1 MPRKEINYLNTII
14 YKIVCNDLNVK
25 DTYVGHTT
33 DFIKR
38 KATHKSHCINEND
51 TKHNLKVYKM
61 IRDNGNWNNWSMI
74 EIEKYPCGD
83 SNEACSRERY
93 WYELLNA
100 NMNTLCPTFNVEK
113 RKEYEK
119 EYYDKNKDLYF
130 KEHNKVYYDNNKEYF
145 KEYNKEY
152 YDNNKERINEKN
164 NCLCGGCYTYSHK
177 SHHLKTIKHQN
188 YIKTLNNGIKP
199 II

>member
-14 YKIVCNDLNVK
+14 YKFVCNDLNIK

-38 KATHKSHCINEND
+38 KATHKSVCHNLDN
-51 TKHNLKVYKM
+51 KSYNLKVYKT
-61 IRDNGNWNNWSMI
+61 IRENGGWVNWSMI

-100 NMNTLCPTFNVEK
+100 NMNTVCPTFNVEK

-119 EYYDKNKDLYF
+119 EYYD
-130 KEHNKVYYDNNKEYF
+130 NNKKKF
-145 KEYNKEY
+145 
-152 YDNNKERINEKN
+152 NEKH
-164 NCLCGGCYTYSHK
+164 NCECGGCYSYSHK
-177 SHHLKTIKHQN
+177 AHHMKSQKHLN
-188 YIKTLNNGIKP
+188 YMKSLNNNNI
-199 II
+199 